1 MRSDSTLV
9 AAAHLSFIGSFAKLV
24 EHSPRGEIHSTS
36 PVFAFVTG
44 LREPLFNG
52 CVVVEPATSEELA
65 ASLEWLS
72 RQGVPY
78 KVSIVEHLAPELEEI
93 VLAHGLVLDAAPP
106 YPGMVLH
113 PVPAPAA
120 PPPGVTVLPGTVE
133 GVADYLPAS
142 FAADPNVKVFHAR
155 LDGRPVGSSVAIRT
169 GDVSGV
175 YAVGTLPEARGRGVG
190 TAVTWAAVA
199 AGSAWG
205 CDVIVLQ
212 ASEMGLSLYERMG
225 FRTVV
230 RYITFT
236 GGAGGGADRP

>member
-1 MRSDSTLV
+1 MKSDSELI

-36 PVFAFVTG
+36 PAFTFATG
-44 LREPLFNG
+44 LQESLFNG
-52 CVVVEPATSEELA
+52 CVVAEPTTSAQLVR
-65 ASLEWLS
+65 SLQWLS

-78 KVSIVEHLAPELEEI
+78 KVSIAEDLAPALAEVVLLHGLEEDP
-93 VLAHGLVLDAAPP
+93 VP

-113 PVPAPAA
+113 PVPAPPA
-120 PPPGVTVLPGTVE
+120 PPPGVTVLPGTAP
-133 GVADYLPAS
+133 GLADYLPAS
-142 FAADPNVKVFHAR
+142 FVADPDVRVFHAR
-155 LDGRPVGSSVAIRT
+155 LDGLPVGSSVAIRT

-212 ASEMGLSLYERMG
+212 ASEMGLALYERMG

-230 RYITFT
+230 PYIQFT
-236 GGAGGGADRP
+236 GGR